1 MQKVQYN
8 VSVIIEMSFLLFGF
22 LFLHLSNCESVTQS
36 RLGEAVKSDP
46 QMMFKSEI
54 GIGDKLEELLQKV
67 ERMDISWKLEKAY
80 LENKLEAKNV
90 EVESLQKMLKV
101 QLGDNNKEVVKLKNQ
116 VTEIENKLDE
126 VMLSTQ
132 KNQNVDSRKS

>member
-1 MQKVQYN
+1 
-8 VSVIIEMSFLLFGF
+8 
-22 LFLHLSNCESVTQS
+22 
-36 RLGEAVKSDP
+36 
-46 QMMFKSEI
+46 MMFKSEI

-80 LENKLEAKNV
+80 LENKLEAKHV

-116 VTEIENKLDE
+116 VTEIEN
-126 VMLSTQ
+126 
-132 KNQNVDSRKS
+132 